1 MNGKRSASLI
11 RPACR
16 NSPKKR
22 RMLQRH
28 IEQQMSAE
36 VENIQSTNVK
46 GACTLKKNI
55 EKGCVNEK
63 SDNKRRVLANI
74 SNAKFQKEKSKCQKL
89 AEKRKKC
96 LKSVKTVDKPC
107 AKRNVNACISKWTFL
122 LLSVIP
128 SKLPVETKEGQ
139 VLTKNIE
146 IIEDIDEKQKWNS
159 FAVPMYAKAIF
170 DNLKQ
175 REAAFPL
182 TFYMHRQLDIGA
194 GERTVVVDWIAEV
207 QEGFALTHE
216 TLYLAVKILDH
227 YLCNHLCLRKELQL
241 LGIASVLI
249 AAKFVECFAPR
260 LDDLVHVCAGEYPRQ
275 SLIEMERK
283 ILQGLEFNINIPIAY
298 SFLRRYGQC
307 AKVDLVTLTLAR
319 YICERT
325 LQEMDFVVVRAS
337 HLAASAL
344 LLAMKMMG
352 LGGWTPLL
360 NYYTG
365 YQETE
370 ILPLVKKL
378 NSLISERPHE
388 TQRTVYNK
396 YSDSTFLEVAQ
407 IPPLDPSEF
416 SDG

>member
-11 RPACR
+11 RRTCK
-16 NSPKKR
+16 NNPKKR

-28 IEQQMSAE
+28 NEQQPSAE
-36 VENIQSTNVK
+36 VENIQPTNAVK

-55 EKGCVNEK
+55 EKGCVNAK
-63 SDNKRRVLANI
+63 SDNKRKALANI
-74 SNAKFQKEKSKCQKL
+74 SNDKFQKEKSKCQKR
-89 AEKRKKC
+89 AEKIKKC
-96 LKSVKTVDKPC
+96 FKTVKTVDNPC
-107 AKRNVNACISKWTFL
+107 ARRNRGL
-122 LLSVIP
+122 PLSVKP
-128 SKLPVETKEGQ
+128 SELLVETKEGQ
-139 VLTKNIE
+139 VPTKKIE
-146 IIEDIDEKQKWNS
+146 IIEDIDEQQNWNS
-159 FAVPMYAKAIF
+159 FAVPKYAKAIF

-182 TFYMHRQLDIGA
+182 TFYMHRQLDVGA

-241 LGIASVLI
+241 LGITSVLI

-260 LDDLVHVCAGEYPRQ
+260 VDDLVHVCAGEYPRQ

-283 ILQGLEFNINIPIAY
+283 VLQGLEFNINIPIAY

-325 LQEMDFVVVRAS
+325 LQEMDFLVVRAS

-344 LLAMKMMG
+344 LLAMKMKG

-388 TQRTVYNK
+388 TRRTVYNK
-396 YSDSTFLEVAQ
+396 YSDNTFLKVAQ

>member
-11 RPACR
+11 RPTCKN
-16 NSPKKR
+16 NSKKR
-22 RMLQRH
+22 KTLQRH
-28 IEQQMSAE
+28 NEQPSADIE
-36 VENIQSTNVK
+36 NLKTTITVK
-46 GACTLKKNI
+46 RQCTLTKNI
-55 EKGCVNEK
+55 DQGWVKEK
-63 SDNKRRVLANI
+63 SVDNKRKVLANI
-74 SNAKFQKEKSKCQKL
+74 SNAKFQNEKSKCERL

-96 LKSVKTVDKPC
+96 LKSVKTVDLLC
-107 AKRNVNACISKWTFL
+107 AIRNATL
-122 LLSVIP
+122 PLSEKT
-128 SKLPVETKEGQ
+128 SELPVEINEGE
-139 VLTKNIE
+139 VLTKNIKNF
-146 IIEDIDEKQKWNS
+146 EDLDEQQKWNS

-170 DNLKQ
+170 ENLKQ

-182 TFYMHRQLDIGA
+182 NFYIHRQLDIGA

-207 QEGFALTHE
+207 QESFALTHE

-241 LGIASVLI
+241 LGITSVLI

-260 LDDLVHVCAGEYPRQ
+260 VDDLVHVCAGEYPRQ

-325 LQEMDFVVVRAS
+325 LQEMEFLVVRAS
-337 HLAASAL
+337 HLAASSL
-344 LLAMKMMG
+344 LLAMKMKG
-352 LGGWTPLL
+352 LGGWTPILTC
-360 NYYTG
+360 YTG
-365 YQETE
+365 YEE
-370 ILPLVKKL
+370 IELLPLVKKL
-378 NSLISERPHE
+378 NILISKRPHE
-388 TQRTVYNK
+388 TLRTVYNK
-396 YSDSTFLEVAQ
+396 YSDSTFLKVAQ

-416 SDG
+416 SDS